1 MIKLVKSNI
10 HKDKGVLAAFLLI
23 IIISTM
29 LLHTGLFVSRYDK
42 IYDEEA
48 KRQNISDASILC
60 AGDKVDIEKTIEAV
74 SDVESY
80 RMSEIVY
87 ADMVEYTKKDSDE
100 NKKIEYVIFSDMK
113 NYIISEDI
121 YFVERDDSVSGNKA
135 YINLYKAYNACL
147 HVGDTITIKSDMLG
161 EYEITIAGIYEDL
174 MAGNNYF
181 YSSVIVDDKSFKK
194 MQENAEGVLMMDET
208 CSSLKMLMVDFKEG
222 VSQEDGLGELTRAFG
237 KADIRSE
244 GFVRNLYK
252 KGYTGLV
259 KIVAA
264 FMTTFS
270 AVLMLICFI
279 MIIFTVNN
287 NIDRDIRNIG
297 ALRAVGHTSSQVRN
311 SLKIE
316 FTILGLIGSIIGII
330 LSYVL
335 YPLLEVAFIRSLT
348 GMAWRKKFYP
358 FYTFGVIAVIIAVT
372 LLVVHISTIKIK
384 NIKPATALR
393 FGLESNSFK
402 KNHLPLAKTKGNVNI
417 LLAIKSALQSKGQN
431 IAILGIILVSSFV
444 AMFSMTLYYNTK
456 IDVTKFQRLLQG
468 DAPDAFVT
476 IKDLP
481 EEEIYEVIDKLQ
493 NINGVSQAYGLST
506 LTCSVAG
513 NDSTLLYVSNPDYV
527 YCGVYEG
534 KMLKEDNEVVIGK
547 ITADKAG
554 VKVGD
559 EIEVEVGNK
568 KARYLVTGLQ
578 QAVYGMGERVYMTD
592 GGAKRLGIDIN
603 HNYIRIRLTDPN
615 SKNVDV
621 FLDEAKQKLGD
632 ICTDTENYYKFTRS
646 DENVPVYA
654 VTIIIYLLVILS
666 VLTILIVI
674 RLLLKTVFIK
684 KEKEFGIKKAVGFTS
699 GQLRLQIALSLLPTT
714 IFASIIGAF
723 AGYLLINPMFALIF
737 RGFGIMKSDLIIKML
752 FVLPSV
758 VLVSLVVFGFGY
770 IMSGKMKK
778 ISAYNLIQE

>member
-1 MIKLVKSNI
+1 MNKLVKANI
-10 HKDKGVLAAFLLI
+10 HKDKGILVAFLLI

-42 IYDEEA
+42 IYDEEVE
-48 KRQNISDASILC
+48 KQNIADASFLC
-60 AGDKVDIEKTIEAV
+60 AGDSDEIEKTIQSV

-87 ADMVEYTKKDSDE
+87 ADMVEYCKRDSGE

-135 YINLYKAYNACL
+135 YINLYKAYNDCL
-147 HVGDTITIKSDMLG
+147 HVGDTITIKSDVLG
-161 EYEITIAGIYEDL
+161 EYELTIAGIYEDL

-181 YSSVIVDDKSFKK
+181 YSSLIIDEESFKK
-194 MQENAEGVLMMDET
+194 MQEKAESEPMTGET
-208 CSSLKMLMVDFKEG
+208 YASLKMLMIDFKNG
-222 VSQEDGLGELTRAFG
+222 VSQEDGLGELTLAFG
-237 KADIRSE
+237 KADIWSE
-244 GFVRNLYK
+244 GFVENLYK

-270 AVLMLICFI
+270 AVLMIICFI

-297 ALRAVGHTSSQVRN
+297 ALRAVGHTSSQVRT

-316 FTILGLIGSIIGII
+316 FTILGLIGSVIGII
-330 LSYVL
+330 LSYIL

-358 FYTFGVIAVIIAVT
+358 IYTFGVIAVIIAVT
-372 LLVVHISTIKIK
+372 LVVVHISTIKIK

-456 IDVTKFQRLLQG
+456 VDVTKFQRLLQG

-476 IKDLP
+476 IKDLS
-481 EEEIYEVIDKLQ
+481 EEEIYGVIDELQ
-493 NINGVSQAYGLST
+493 NIDGVSQVYGLST
-506 LTCSVAG
+506 LTCNVSG

-547 ITADKAG
+547 ITAEKAG

-559 EIEVEVGNK
+559 ELEVEVGNK
-568 KARYLVTGLQ
+568 KAKYLVTGLQ

-603 HNYIRIRLTDPN
+603 HNYIRVRLNDPN
-615 SKNVDV
+615 SKNVDA

-632 ICTDTENYYKFTRS
+632 ICTDTENYYEYTRS

-699 GQLRLQIALSLLPTT
+699 SQLRLQIALSLLPTT
-714 IFASIIGAF
+714 LIASIIGAF
-723 AGYLLINPMFALIF
+723 AGYILINPLFALIF
-737 RGFGIMKSDLIIKML
+737 RGFGIMKSDLIIKMI
-752 FVLPSV
+752 FILPSII
-758 VLVSLVVFGFGY
+758 LVSLVVFGFGY
-770 IMSGKMKK
+770 VMSGKMKK

>member
-1 MIKLVKSNI
+1 M
-10 HKDKGVLAAFLLI
+10 
-23 IIISTM
+23 
-29 LLHTGLFVSRYDK
+29 
-42 IYDEEA
+42 
-48 KRQNISDASILC
+48 
-60 AGDKVDIEKTIEAV
+60 
-74 SDVESY
+74 
-80 RMSEIVY
+80 
-87 ADMVEYTKKDSDE
+87 
-100 NKKIEYVIFSDMK
+100 
-113 NYIISEDI
+113 
-121 YFVERDDSVSGNKA
+121 
-135 YINLYKAYNACL
+135 
-147 HVGDTITIKSDMLG
+147 
-161 EYEITIAGIYEDL
+161 
-174 MAGNNYF
+174 
-181 YSSVIVDDKSFKK
+181 
-194 MQENAEGVLMMDET
+194 
-208 CSSLKMLMVDFKEG
+208 
-222 VSQEDGLGELTRAFG
+222 
-237 KADIRSE
+237 
-244 GFVRNLYK
+244 
-252 KGYTGLV
+252 
-259 KIVAA
+259 
-264 FMTTFS
+264 
-270 AVLMLICFI
+270 
-279 MIIFTVNN
+279 
-287 NIDRDIRNIG
+287 
-297 ALRAVGHTSSQVRN
+297 
-311 SLKIE
+311 
-316 FTILGLIGSIIGII
+316 
-330 LSYVL
+330 
-335 YPLLEVAFIRSLT
+335 
-348 GMAWRKKFYP
+348 
-358 FYTFGVIAVIIAVT
+358 
-372 LLVVHISTIKIK
+372 
-384 NIKPATALR
+384 
-393 FGLESNSFK
+393 
-402 KNHLPLAKTKGNVNI
+402 PLAKTKGNVNI